1 MPNDAGTPIQANF
14 DKLTDKKEVKF
25 YFRTVK
31 LTDDQGKETGE
42 TFKRPDVKLEIPV
55 PSVEGVIAI
64 IEAGGKGLDLL
75 LEAASNVVID
85 RAREIVNEKEDA
97 SQDNFPF
104 EMVSWEAIANL
115 PKAERRGG
123 GISKEIWEDFGK
135 DYMEVMPGVTGKPIK
150 AIEMGC
156 KLLLTKFAT
165 VKTNKAVLTKMKEY
179 LAVYL
184 NSSPNA
190 QQFVECVD
198 FLNEK
203 ATALLNVSDEDLL
216 KAL

>member
-1 MPNDAGTPIQANF
+1 MTDTNENISANY
-14 DKLTDKKEVKF
+14 DKLNDKKEVKF

-31 LTDDQGKETGE
+31 LTDDAGKETGE
-42 TFKRPDVKLEIPV
+42 TYKRPDVKLELPV
-55 PSVEGVIAI
+55 PSVEGVISI
-64 IEAGGKGLDLL
+64 IETGGKGLELL

-85 RAREIVNEKEDA
+85 RAREIVNEKEDI

-104 EMVSWEAIANL
+104 ELISWEAIAKL

-123 GISKEIWEDFGK
+123 GISKEVWEDFGK
-135 DYMEVMPGVTGKPIK
+135 DYMEVMPAATGKPIK
-150 AIEMGC
+150 TIELGC

-165 VKTNKAVLTKMKEY
+165 VKTNKAVLRRMQEY
-179 LAVYL
+179 LAVYI

-190 QQFVECVD
+190 AQFIECVE

-203 ATALLNVSDEDLL
+203 AKLLLKVSDEDILA
-216 KAL
+216 AL